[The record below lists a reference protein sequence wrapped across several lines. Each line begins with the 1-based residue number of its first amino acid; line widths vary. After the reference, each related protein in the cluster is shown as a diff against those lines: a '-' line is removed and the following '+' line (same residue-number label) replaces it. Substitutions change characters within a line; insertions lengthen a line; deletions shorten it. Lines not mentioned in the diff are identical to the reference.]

1 MIFDADKDVCIL
13 SSEAITWI
21 DKNTFEQT
29 KAINI
34 YISNI
39 HIGKL
44 DTIIFAQ
51 NAFYRLI
58 PSQRKLDKLI
68 DIGQYV
74 SDFSIIPE
82 KSIIYFV
89 LQDTSDP
96 GLNNSINYFSF
107 DGEHKKNIFNIK
119 ELQSDS
125 FELRKI
131 ECFEKEDT
139 LFMVYNANQAFAGSY
154 IKTVNLNTGQIVNEQ
169 INTDFASGD
178 LYQALQ
184 PDYIRSIYRQ
194 STQNTQIVRV
204 TDAFTYKNK
213 LEWSFDSGTPV
224 DITPDN
230 LLHYDNQL
238 QKASLYDWNSNV
250 PKLQFKTPFTSIFYN
265 NVNLFKHWMSIT
277 SRENDEGYL
286 FDFLGKA
293 QYKLTSIEGINQVLY
308 ADEKIAVA
316 YTKDNKLLLYKL

>member
-1 MIFDADKDVCIL
+1 MIFDADKDICIL

-82 KSIIYFV
+82 KCIIYFV

-139 LFMVYNANQAFAGSY
+139 LFMVYNANQALLAFISR
-154 IKTVNLNTGQIVNEQ
+154 
-169 INTDFASGD
+169 
-178 LYQALQ
+178 
-184 PDYIRSIYRQ
+184 RSI
-194 STQNTQIVRV
+194 
-204 TDAFTYKNK
+204 
-213 LEWSFDSGTPV
+213 
-224 DITPDN
+224 
-230 LLHYDNQL
+230 
-238 QKASLYDWNSNV
+238 
-250 PKLQFKTPFTSIFYN
+250 
-265 NVNLFKHWMSIT
+265 
-277 SRENDEGYL
+277 
-286 FDFLGKA
+286 
-293 QYKLTSIEGINQVLY
+293 
-308 ADEKIAVA
+308 
-316 YTKDNKLLLYKL
+316 